1 MIPEPGEGYVR
12 LSPRK
17 LLLDPVKA
25 IGQAVVPVVIALV
38 GISRSDTQFWPLV
51 FPLVVIAPLL
61 LGALPWLTTHYRLTD
76 TQIQVRSGVL
86 NKTTSTAPLDRVRSV
101 DLEASLMHR
110 ILGLQKVQIGTGVDD
125 DRITLDALAAPDAQA
140 LRATLLTRRAVAEQA
155 ATAPVD
161 DGAGVRVDPSPD
173 HSLDPDQPLDR
184 PSPTVSQPPAS
195 AAPAVLLAQ
204 IDWSWLRFAP
214 FSLGR
219 LVLLVGGLGLLSQV
233 ADELPIWNQET
244 ATSAWRWLTQ
254 FAAVAV
260 VLVLAVGALTL
271 WLVVSVAGY
280 VLQWWGFRLVR
291 EHGSLH
297 LTSGLVTTRSI
308 TVEEAKVRGVEM
320 TEPVLMRLVGGAELS
335 TLATGVENGVTQVL
349 PPCPREVAVA
359 VGEAVLG
366 HPGPLRERLVEHG
379 PRARRRAWF
388 RQVRNALDVIVL
400 LAVGWWWFDLTWW
413 WLVAVGGA
421 LLVLAAAA
429 GEASYRHLGH
439 ALAADHLVAG
449 GGTFARIRTVLET
462 DGIIGWVVSQSWW
475 QRRIGLA
482 DLTATTAAGTE
493 RVLVRDVRL
502 DVAVALADRATP
514 GLLTDFVERA
524 PTPEPAQ
531 SPA

>member
-1 MIPEPGEGYVR
+1 MIPEPGEGFVR
-12 LSPRK
+12 LSPLK

-25 IGQAVVPVVIALV
+25 VAQFVVPVVIALV
-38 GISRSDTQFWPLV
+38 GISRSDTRFWPIM
-51 FPLVVIAPLL
+51 FPLVVLGPLV
-61 LGALPWLTTHYRLTD
+61 LGALPWLTTHYRLTG
-76 TQIQVRSGVL
+76 TQIQVRSGIL

-101 DLEASLMHR
+101 DLEASLLHR

-125 DRITLDALAAPDAQA
+125 DRITLDALAAADAQA
-140 LRATLLTRRAVAEQA
+140 LRTTLLTRRAVAEQ
-155 ATAPVD
+155 
-161 DGAGVRVDPSPD
+161 
-173 HSLDPDQPLDR
+173 Q
-184 PSPTVSQPPAS
+184 
-195 AAPAVLLAQ
+195 AAPATVAPAPPPAPAVPLAR

-219 LVLLVGGLGLLSQV
+219 LVLLFGGLGVLSQF
-233 ADELPIWNQET
+233 ADDLPIWNQET
-244 ATSAWRWLTQ
+244 ATSAWQWLTQ
-254 FAAVAV
+254 FAVAAI
-260 VLVLAVGALTL
+260 VLVLSVSALAL

-308 TVEEAKVRGVEM
+308 SVEEAKVRGVEM

-335 TLATGVENGVTQVL
+335 TLATGVEDGVTQVL
-349 PPCPREVAVA
+349 PPCPRGVAVA
-359 VGEAVLG
+359 VGEAVLER
-366 HPGPLRERLVEHG
+366 PGPLTCRLVEHG
-379 PRARRRAWF
+379 PKARRRAWF
-388 RQVRNALDVIVL
+388 RQLRIALDVIVL
-400 LAVGWWWFDLTWW
+400 LAVAWWWFDLTWW
-413 WLVAVGGA
+413 WLAAIGAA
-421 LLVLAAAA
+421 LLALAAAA

-439 ALAADHLVAG
+439 DLAGDHLVAG

-475 QRRIGLA
+475 QRRVGLV

-514 GLLTDFVERA
+514 GLLTDFVERV
-524 PTPEPAQ
+524 
-531 SPA
+531 

>member
-1 MIPEPGEGYVR
+1 MIPSPGNGWVR

-25 IGQAVVPVVIALV
+25 VGQAVVPVVVALI
-38 GISRSDTQFWPLV
+38 GISQSDMRFWPLV
-51 FPLVVIAPLL
+51 FPLLVIAPLVF
-61 LGALPWLTTHYRLTD
+61 GALPWLTTHYRLTD
-76 TQIQVRSGVL
+76 TQIQVRSGIL

-101 DLEASLMHR
+101 DLEASVLHR
-110 ILGLQKVQIGTGVDD
+110 VLGLQKVQVGTGVDD
-125 DRITLDALAAPDAQA
+125 DRITLDALAAADAHA
-140 LRATLLTRRAVAEQA
+140 LRTSLLGRRIAAEPPPPMPARESDHDLGQ
-155 ATAPVD
+155 
-161 DGAGVRVDPSPD
+161 GVWPGHVPG
-173 HSLDPDQPLDR
+173 
-184 PSPTVSQPPAS
+184 PAQ
-195 AAPAVLLAQ
+195 AAPATVPPAPAVPLAT

-219 LVLLVGGLGLLSQV
+219 LVLLVGGLGVLSQV
-233 ADELPIWNQET
+233 ADELPIWNEDT
-244 ATSAWRWLTQ
+244 ATSAWEWLTQ
-254 FAAVAV
+254 FAVVAIV
-260 VLVLAVGALTL
+260 VVLAVAGLAL

-297 LTSGLVTTRSI
+297 LTSGLLTTRSI

-335 TLATGVENGVTQVL
+335 TLATGVEDGVTQVL
-349 PPCPREVAVA
+349 PPCPRTVAVG
-359 VGEAVLG
+359 VGEAVLE
-366 HPGPLRERLVEHG
+366 HPGPLTDPLVEHG

-388 RQVRNALDVIVL
+388 RQLRNALDVIVL

-413 WLVAVGGA
+413 WLAALGA
-421 LLVLAAAA
+421 AFLALAAVV

-439 ALAADHLVAG
+439 ALADDHLVAG
-449 GGTFARIRTVLET
+449 SGALARVRTVLET

-493 RVLVRDVRL
+493 RVVVRDVRL
-502 DVAVALADRATP
+502 EVAVALADAATP
-514 GLLTDFVERA
+514 GLLGDFVARGSDQPQPA
-524 PTPEPAQ
+524 PHPT
-531 SPA
+531 

>member
-1 MIPEPGEGYVR
+1 VIPEPGEGFVR
-12 LSPRK
+12 LSPLK

-25 IGQAVVPVVIALV
+25 VAQAVVPLVIALV
-38 GISRSDTQFWPLV
+38 GISQSDTRFWPFILPIV
-51 FPLVVIAPLL
+51 VLGPLI
-61 LGALPWLTTHYRLTD
+61 LGALPWLTTHYRLTG

-86 NKTTSTAPLDRVRSV
+86 NKRTSTAPLDRVRSV
-101 DLEASLMHR
+101 DLEASLLHR

-125 DRITLDALAAPDAQA
+125 DRITLDALAAADAQA
-140 LRATLLTRRAVAEQA
+140 LRTTLLTRRAVVEQ
-155 ATAPVD
+155 
-161 DGAGVRVDPSPD
+161 
-173 HSLDPDQPLDR
+173 Q
-184 PSPTVSQPPAS
+184 
-195 AAPAVLLAQ
+195 AAPAAAGGPDDLSPDGPAQPAAPATPAAPAMPLAQ

-219 LVLLVGGLGLLSQV
+219 LVLLFGGLGVLSQF
-233 ADELPIWNQET
+233 ADELPIWNEET
-244 ATSAWRWLTQ
+244 ATSTWQWLTQ
-254 FAAVAV
+254 FAVAAI
-260 VLVLAVGALTL
+260 VLVLSVSALAL
-271 WLVVSVAGY
+271 WLVFSVAGY

-320 TEPVLMRLVGGAELS
+320 TEPVLMQLVGGAELS

-349 PPCPREVAVA
+349 PPCPRGVAVA
-359 VGEAVLG
+359 VGEAVLER
-366 HPGPLRERLVEHG
+366 PGTLTGRLVEHG
-379 PRARRRAWF
+379 PTARRRAWF
-388 RQVRNALDVIVL
+388 RQLRNALEVIVL
-400 LAVGWWWFDLTWW
+400 LAAAWWWFDLTWW
-413 WLVAVGGA
+413 WLAAIGAA
-421 LLVLAAAA
+421 LLALGAAA

-439 ALAADHLVAG
+439 DLAGDHLVAG

-475 QRRIGLA
+475 QRRVGLV

-514 GLLTDFVERA
+514 GLLADFVDRV
-524 PTPEPAQ
+524 
-531 SPA
+531 

>member
-12 LSPRK
+12 LSPLK

-25 IGQAVVPVVIALV
+25 VGQMVVPVVVALV
-38 GISRSDTQFWPLV
+38 GISRSDTEFWPIIL
-51 FPLVVIAPLL
+51 PLVILGPLV
-61 LGALPWLTTHYRLTD
+61 LGALPWLTTHYRLTG
-76 TQIQVRSGVL
+76 TQIQVRSGIL

-125 DRITLDALAAPDAQA
+125 DRITLDALTASDAEA
-140 LRATLLTRRAVAEQA
+140 LRTTLLTRRALLDHPGAPG
-155 ATAPVD
+155 PVD
-161 DGAGVRVDPSPD
+161 ASADPSVDPSYDASYDGPA
-173 HSLDPDQPLDR
+173 R
-184 PSPTVSQPPAS
+184 PVPPPTP
-195 AAPAVLLAQ
+195 AAPAAPLAR

-219 LVLLVGGLGLLSQV
+219 LVLLVGGLGVLSQL
-233 ADELPIWNQET
+233 ADDLPIWNEET
-244 ATSAWRWLTQ
+244 ATSLWQWLTQ
-254 FAAVAV
+254 FAVAAIVV
-260 VLVLAVGALTL
+260 VLSVGALAL
-271 WLVVSVAGY
+271 WLVISVAGY

-320 TEPVLMRLVGGAELS
+320 TEPVLLRLVGGAELS
-335 TLATGVENGVTQVL
+335 TLATGVKDGVTQVL
-349 PPCPREVAVA
+349 PPCPREVALG
-359 VGEAVLG
+359 VGEAVLE
-366 HPGPLRERLVEHG
+366 HRGPLTGRLVEHG
-379 PRARRRAWF
+379 PAARRRAWL
-388 RQVRNALDVIVL
+388 RQLRNALELIVV

-413 WLVAVGGA
+413 WLAVVGAA
-421 LLVLAAAA
+421 LLAVAAAA

-439 ALAADHLVAG
+439 ALGADHLVAG
-449 GGTFARIRTVLET
+449 SGTFARVRTVLET

-475 QRRIGLA
+475 QRRAGLV

-502 DVAVALADRATP
+502 EVAVALADRATP
-514 GLLTDFVERA
+514 GLLTDFVQRA
-524 PTPEPAQ
+524 DRTV
-531 SPA
+531 

>member
-25 IGQAVVPVVIALV
+25 VGQMVVPVAIALI
-38 GISRSDTQFWPLV
+38 GISRSDTKFWPIILPLAV
-51 FPLVVIAPLL
+51 FGPLV
-61 LGALPWLTTHYRLTD
+61 LGALPWLTTHYRLTA

-101 DLEASLMHR
+101 DLEASLLHR
-110 ILGLQKVQIGTGVDD
+110 VLGLQKVQIGTGVDD

-140 LRATLLTRRAVAEQA
+140 LRTTLLTRRAVADQQA
-155 ATAPVD
+155 ATPPVD
-161 DGAGVRVDPSPD
+161 RPADQPADQSVG
-173 HSLDPDQPLDR
+173 LLPDQQSR
-184 PSPTVSQPPAS
+184 PVAPPPPAPP
-195 AAPAVLLAQ
+195 APAVGLAR

-219 LVLLVGGLGLLSQV
+219 LVLLVGGLGVLSQV
-233 ADELPIWNQET
+233 ADELPIWNEDT
-244 ATSAWRWLTQ
+244 ATSAWEWLTQ
-254 FAAVAV
+254 FAVVAI

-280 VLQWWGFRLVR
+280 VLQWWDFRLVR

-308 TVEEAKVRGVEM
+308 TVEEAKVRGVEL

-349 PPCPREVAVA
+349 PPCPRNVAVA
-359 VGEAVLG
+359 VGEAVLDR
-366 HPGPLRERLVEHG
+366 PGPLTGRLVAHG
-379 PRARRRAWF
+379 PKAHRRAWF
-388 RQVRNALDVIVL
+388 RQLRNALDVIAL

-413 WLVAVGGA
+413 WLAAIGA
-421 LLVLAAAA
+421 TLLALAAAA

-439 ALAADHLVAG
+439 ALAGDHLVVG

-514 GLLTDFVERA
+514 GLLTDFVEPDRV
-524 PTPEPAQ
+524 PA
-531 SPA
+531 

>member
-1 MIPEPGEGYVR
+1 MIPAPGEGYVR

-25 IGQAVVPVVIALV
+25 IGQAIVPLVIALV
-38 GISRSDTQFWPLV
+38 GISRSDTMFWPLV
-51 FPLVVIAPLL
+51 FPLLVIGPLI

-86 NKTTSTAPLDRVRSV
+86 NKKTSTAPLDRVRSV
-101 DLEASLMHR
+101 DLEASLLHR

-125 DRITLDALAAPDAQA
+125 DRITLDALAAADAQA
-140 LRATLLTRRAVAEQA
+140 LRTTLLTRRALVEQPSA
-155 ATAPVD
+155 SVPVD
-161 DGAGVRVDPSPD
+161 HQVGSATDAPHDVRLDG
-173 HSLDPDQPLDR
+173 
-184 PSPTVSQPPAS
+184 PPAPPLPFPAPPPPAPPVAP
-195 AAPAVLLAQ
+195 AAPLAR

-219 LVLLVGGLGLLSQV
+219 LVLVLGGLGVLSQF
-233 ADELPIWNQET
+233 ADDLPIWNEET
-244 ATSAWRWLTQ
+244 ATSVWQWLTQ
-254 FAAVAV
+254 FAVAAIAIA
-260 VLVLAVGALTL
+260 LSVGALAL

-335 TLATGVENGVTQVL
+335 TLATGVADGVTQVL
-349 PPCPREVAVA
+349 PPCPRGVAVA
-359 VGEAVLG
+359 VGEAVLDR
-366 HPGPLRERLVEHG
+366 PGPLTDRLVPHG
-379 PRARRRAWF
+379 PTARRRAWS
-388 RQVRNALDVIVL
+388 RQLRNALEVIAL

-413 WLVAVGGA
+413 WLAVGGA
-421 LLVLAAAA
+421 ALLTLAAAA

-439 ALAADHLVAG
+439 TLAADHLVAG
-449 GGTFARIRTVLET
+449 SGTLARIRTVLEV

-475 QRRIGLA
+475 QRRLGLA

-502 DVAVALADRATP
+502 DVAVALADSATP
-514 GLLTDFVERA
+514 GLLADFVDRA
-524 PTPEPAQ
+524 PAQ
-531 SPA
+531 AKNQA

>member
-1 MIPEPGEGYVR
+1 VIPEPGEGYVR

-25 IGQAVVPVVIALV
+25 VGQMVVPVVIALV
-38 GISRSDTQFWPLV
+38 GISRSDTRFWPIIL
-51 FPLVVIAPLL
+51 PLVIIGPLV
-61 LGALPWLTTHYRLTD
+61 LGALPWLTTHYRLTG

-86 NKTTSTAPLDRVRSV
+86 NKTTSTAPLERVRSV
-101 DLEASLMHR
+101 DLEASLLHR
-110 ILGLQKVQIGTGVDD
+110 VLGLQKVQIGTGVDD

-140 LRATLLTRRAVAEQA
+140 LRTTLLTRRAVAEQA

-161 DGAGVRVDPSPD
+161 DGRAADR
-173 HSLDPDQPLDR
+173 LDAPWSEQPLA
-184 PSPTVSQPPAS
+184 PVVPPPPP
-195 AAPAVLLAQ
+195 AAPAVLLAR

-219 LVLLVGGLGLLSQV
+219 LVLLVGGLGVLSQV
-233 ADELPIWNQET
+233 ADELPIWNEET
-244 ATSAWRWLTQ
+244 ATSAWTWLTQ
-254 FAAVAV
+254 FAVAAI
-260 VLVLAVGALTL
+260 VLVLAVGALAL

-280 VLQWWGFRLVR
+280 VLQWWNFRLVR

-308 TVEEAKVRGVEM
+308 TVEEAKVRGVEI
-320 TEPVLMRLVGGAELS
+320 TEPVLMRVVGGAELS
-335 TLATGVENGVTQVL
+335 TLATGVEDGVTQVL
-349 PPCPREVAVA
+349 PPCPRDFAVA
-359 VGEAVLG
+359 VGEAVLDR
-366 HPGPLRERLVEHG
+366 PGPLTERLVEHG
-379 PRARRRAWF
+379 PTARRRAWF
-388 RQVRNALDVIVL
+388 RQLRNALDVIVL

-429 GEASYRHLGH
+429 GEATYRHLGH
-439 ALAADHLVAG
+439 ALAPDHLVAG

-482 DLTATTAAGTE
+482 DLTATTAAGAE

-514 GLLTDFVERA
+514 GLLTDFVE
-524 PTPEPAQ
+524 PARTQ
-531 SPA
+531 VQDQPV

>member
-25 IGQAVVPVVIALV
+25 VGQMVVPVAIALI
-38 GISRSDTQFWPLV
+38 GISRSDTKFWPIILPLAV
-51 FPLVVIAPLL
+51 FGPLV
-61 LGALPWLTTHYRLTD
+61 LGALPWLTTHYRLTA

-101 DLEASLMHR
+101 DLEASLLHR
-110 ILGLQKVQIGTGVDD
+110 VLGLQKVQIGTGVDD

-140 LRATLLTRRAVAEQA
+140 LRTTLLTRRAVADQQA
-155 ATAPVD
+155 ATPPVD
-161 DGAGVRVDPSPD
+161 RPADQPADQFVG
-173 HSLDPDQPLDR
+173 LLPDQQSR
-184 PSPTVSQPPAS
+184 PVAPPPPAPP
-195 AAPAVLLAQ
+195 APAVGLAR

-219 LVLLVGGLGLLSQV
+219 LVLLVGGLGVLSQV
-233 ADELPIWNQET
+233 ADELPIWNEDT
-244 ATSAWRWLTQ
+244 ATSAWEWLTQ
-254 FAAVAV
+254 FAVVAI

-280 VLQWWGFRLVR
+280 VLQWWDFRLVR

-308 TVEEAKVRGVEM
+308 TVEEAKVRGVEL

-349 PPCPREVAVA
+349 PPCPRNVAVA
-359 VGEAVLG
+359 VGEAVLDR
-366 HPGPLRERLVEHG
+366 PGPLTGRLVAHG
-379 PRARRRAWF
+379 PKAHRRAWF
-388 RQVRNALDVIVL
+388 RQLRNALDVIAL

-413 WLVAVGGA
+413 WLAAIGA
-421 LLVLAAAA
+421 TLLALAAAA

-439 ALAADHLVAG
+439 ALAGDHLVVG

-502 DVAVALADRATP
+502 DVAVVLADRATP
-514 GLLTDFVERA
+514 GLLTDFVA
-524 PTPEPAQ
+524 PDRVPA
-531 SPA
+531 